1 MDRSV
6 RRESRDGFVQR
17 FPEDRAL
24 TNEQLI
30 VFGVLAA
37 TLALFVWNRWRYDI
51 VAVMALLVLTLAGIV
66 PFAEMFSGFGHPA
79 VITVAAVLVIS
90 RGLLNA
96 GVVDYLARHLT
107 RVGEQPWVQVAA
119 FTSIVA
125 LASGFMNNVGALALF
140 MPMAVWMAHRSGRS
154 PAFLLMPL
162 AFGSLLGGT
171 LTMIGTPPNI
181 IIAEYRG
188 QVVQAPFAMFD
199 FLPVGLGIT
208 LIGVLFI
215 GLIGWRLTPQRGRRD
230 TSGEVFRIS
239 EYLTEVAIPENS
251 RFSRRSLYELLRTV
265 RGEAEVIVVGLVRGG
280 RREEMPSMYEVLQDG
295 DILLV
300 EADSDSLQTLL
311 DLTDLELQAE
321 VEESVEH
328 AEGNGDEA
336 HGTGELTLEEAI
348 VTTGSRLA
356 GTTASG
362 LEMRQRYGVN
372 VLAVAREG
380 ARLRERLDR
389 VRFRPGDILLVQ
401 GREESLP
408 SALNELGCLPLAS
421 RGLRITRPR
430 KVVLASAIFAAA
442 LALMAF
448 EVVPAATA
456 LVGAALVMVLAG
468 QIAPGEIYRSIDM
481 PIIVLLAALLPA
493 GQALETSGGSQ
504 LIADGLFALAQAAP
518 SAVTLA
524 MLMAVVMLLSNVI
537 NNAAA
542 AVLAAP
548 VAIGLARAMEA
559 SADPFLMAVAIGAS
573 CAFLTPIGH
582 QSNTLVMA
590 PGGYEFRDYWRMG
603 LPLSLLVIVSA
614 VPLILWVWPL

>member
-1 MDRSV
+1 M
-6 RRESRDGFVQR
+6 
-17 FPEDRAL
+17 

-37 TLALFVWNRWRYDI
+37 TLALFVWNRWRYDV
-51 VAVMALLVLTLAGIV
+51 VAVMALLAVTLTGVV
-66 PFAEMFSGFGHPA
+66 PFDEMFSGLGHPA
-79 VITVAAVLVIS
+79 VVTVAAVLVVS

-96 GVVDYLARHLT
+96 GVVDQLGRHLT
-107 RVGEQPWVQVAA
+107 WVGEQPWIQVAA

-154 PAFLLMPL
+154 PGFLLMPL

-181 IIAEYRG
+181 IIAEYRD
-188 QVVQAPFAMFD
+188 QVAQAPFAMFD
-199 FLPVGLGIT
+199 FLPVGLGIA
-208 LIGVLFI
+208 LIGLVFI
-215 GLIGWRLTPQRGRRD
+215 ALIGWRLTPQRGRKD
-230 TSGEVFRIS
+230 TSGELFRIS
-239 EYLTEVAIPENS
+239 EYLTEVTVPGNS
-251 RFSRRSLYELLRTV
+251 RFCRRSLYDLLRTV
-265 RGEAEVIVVGLVRGG
+265 RDEAEVIVVGLVRGG
-280 RREEMPSMYEVLQDG
+280 RSEEMPSIYEVLREG
-295 DILLV
+295 DILLI

-321 VEESVEH
+321 IEES
-328 AEGNGDEA
+328 AENADGNDKEGRGA
-336 HGTGELTLEEAI
+336 GELTLEEAI
-348 VTTGSRLA
+348 VTTGSRLV
-356 GTTASG
+356 GTTANA
-362 LEMRQRYGVN
+362 LELRQRYGVN

-401 GREESLP
+401 GHEDSLP
-408 SALNELGCLPLAS
+408 SALSDLGCLPLAS

-430 KVVLASAIFAAA
+430 KVILAGGIFAAA
-442 LALMAF
+442 VTLMAF

-456 LVGAALVMVLAG
+456 LVAGALVMVLTRL
-468 QIAPGEIYRSIDM
+468 IAPGEIYKSIDM
-481 PIIVLLAALLPA
+481 PIIVLLAALLPV
-493 GQALETSGGSQ
+493 GQALESTGGSQ
-504 LIADGLFALAQAAP
+504 LIADGLFALSQAAP
-518 SAVTLA
+518 PAVTLA
-524 MLMAVVMLLSNVI
+524 MLMAVVMLLSNII

-603 LPLSLLVIVSA
+603 LPLSLLVIASA